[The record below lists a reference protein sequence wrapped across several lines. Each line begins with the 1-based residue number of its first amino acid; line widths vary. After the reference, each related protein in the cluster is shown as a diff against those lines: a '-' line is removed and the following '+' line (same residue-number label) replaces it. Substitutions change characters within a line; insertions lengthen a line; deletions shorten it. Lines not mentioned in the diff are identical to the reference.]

1 MLSKVVGY
9 IRVSVQNDTSSIHSV
24 ETQLSMIQSYCERN
38 DLELIDIF
46 TDTNVSGGK
55 RDRENLQK
63 AVSLCKASDSAL
75 IVKDLSRLSRQAH
88 ECLKL
93 MSEVD
98 VIDVTLG
105 MRADEKVLMMMA
117 LMADWER
124 KVCSERQL
132 QTYAYI
138 RQAFPDRQLGYAP
151 SLVQGRITARQ
162 NSTKATN
169 EYAMKLAPLIMTDE
183 PTREVAFKLMA
194 LGIKTRL
201 GRDRWTAMAVSRMR
215 KRIESLQS
223 L

>member
-105 MRADEKVLMMMA
+105 MRADEKVLMM
-117 LMADWER
+117 L
-124 KVCSERQL
+124 S
-132 QTYAYI
+132 
-138 RQAFPDRQLGYAP
+138 G
-151 SLVQGRITARQ
+151 S
-162 NSTKATN
+162 
-169 EYAMKLAPLIMTDE
+169 
-183 PTREVAFKLMA
+183 
-194 LGIKTRL
+194 
-201 GRDRWTAMAVSRMR
+201 
-215 KRIESLQS
+215 
-223 L
+223 